1 MKKYFSLI
9 LVIVIICS
17 LVGCEYGYK
26 YADLKL
32 EGEYSREL
40 EGTTLTVYNWG
51 KYISDGADE
60 TIDVNREFEKLTG
73 IKVNYMTFES
83 NETMYSQ
90 VKNGG
95 VNYDIVIPSDYMI
108 ERLKNEDMLK
118 KIDVSSLSNYHYIDE
133 QYKKLF
139 FDENDEY
146 SVPYNV
152 GMVGIIYNTAH
163 IKNIEHSWM
172 VLWDSK
178 YKDMALN
185 FNNPRD
191 AFMTAQM
198 LLGQD
203 LNSTNKADWY
213 ASAELLKKGE
223 SVLSA
228 GTSVGFADNS
238 YFINLFKRF
247 YKVTPL
253 QYKRENHLHFIEYL

>member
-146 SVPYNV
+146 SVP
-152 GMVGIIYNTAH
+152 
-163 IKNIEHSWM
+163 
-172 VLWDSK
+172 
-178 YKDMALN
+178 
-185 FNNPRD
+185 
-191 AFMTAQM
+191 
-198 LLGQD
+198 
-203 LNSTNKADWY
+203 
-213 ASAELLKKGE
+213 
-223 SVLSA
+223 
-228 GTSVGFADNS
+228 
-238 YFINLFKRF
+238 
-247 YKVTPL
+247 
-253 QYKRENHLHFIEYL
+253 